1 MDRHVVEV
9 QRLTRDDAALG
20 GHVRLLSVSFDS
32 AHDTPE
38 AMAAHAATIGAD
50 PSVWRFATAAPE
62 TVDPFAAAFGVNV
75 IREHDGTITH
85 NLRTAVIA
93 PGGRV
98 VSVHDGGEWT
108 AAQVVADLR
117 AAL

>member
-1 MDRHVVEV
+1 M
-9 QRLTRDDAALG
+9 
-20 GHVRLLSVSFDS
+20 SFDPL
-32 AHDTPE
+32 HDTPE
-38 AMAAHAATIGAD
+38 AMTVHAATVGAD
-50 PSVWRFATAAPE
+50 PSIWRFATAAPA

-75 IREHDGTITH
+75 IREPDGTITH

-98 VSVHDGGEWT
+98 VNVYDGAEWT

-117 AAL
+117 AALSTR